1 MGDGYDGSIH
11 LLLTDLVM
19 PGMSGGELAETL
31 LQERPGIGVLF
42 MSGYPQGLSEE
53 GFTPTTEGV
62 LSKPFTERGLLDAV
76 RESIASTKAGE
87 RN

>member
-1 MGDGYDGSIH
+1 MFPE
-11 LLLTDLVM
+11 DLELFDVER
-19 PGMSGGELAETL
+19 GIRFDENLLAETL